1 MTPAINEYEQ
11 TNGYFDQTWYYN
23 GEKISTTSLS
33 ISILD
38 SSRVRPASIGGG
50 KVAGMWPLKAWFHE
64 WSRFIPDY
72 KSWSAIPEAEPL
84 SRYEYNNAPYFSA
97 GLLRDGSYQAAP
109 FLNSGLFPVS
119 LESQCRTEFLEKLQG
134 SKWELGEAL
143 AEVKETAGFL
153 RDGAN
158 SLADLLRRAGAKTAR
173 GAKGAAQLF
182 SDENFVRFSNYVAG
196 ATPGRAAA
204 RRAEQAR
211 KKLADRYGMR
221 PVTDAVNMWLG
232 YQFGVKPLLHDL
244 ADATVNLNRTLFE
257 TAEGQ
262 GMRARLSVTKGE
274 TTRERSSHQIGATVT
289 AGAGYIDWDVRSV
302 VTIVGDYRTD
312 DRMLRANQQ
321 LGLSS
326 QVGLAYA
333 VMPYSWL
340 IDYFFQFGPWLN
352 GLDAGLGLTPLGA
365 SVSRTQWVKPMKFT
379 PYNTAYTYPGI
390 KPWVA
395 NGSVESDPMAMRMVR
410 SIEPMVYPSFPPLGE
425 MLNVSQAMNSLAA
438 LTKLLR

>member
-1 MTPAINEYEQ
+1 MTPEINEYVL
-11 TNGYFDQTWYYN
+11 TNGDFDCTWYYN
-23 GEKISTTSLS
+23 GEKISTTSVT
-33 ISILD
+33 ISTLD
-38 SSRVRPASIGGG
+38 SERVRPASVGGG
-50 KVAGMWPLKAWFHE
+50 KVAGMWPLKAWHHR
-64 WSRFIPDY
+64 WSRYIPDY
-72 KSWSAIPEAEPL
+72 KSWSAIPDGEPL
-84 SRYEYNNAPYFSA
+84 SRYEFNGAPYFSA

-109 FLNSGLFPVS
+109 FLDSGLFPVS
-119 LESQCRTEFLEKLQG
+119 LENQCRTEFLEKLQG

-143 AEVKETAGFL
+143 AEVRETAGFL

-158 SLADLLRRAGAKTAR
+158 SLADLLRRAGAKTYR

-196 ATPGRAAA
+196 ATPGRSAAK
-204 RRAEQAR
+204 RATQAR
-211 KKLADRYGMR
+211 KKLADKYGMR
-221 PVTDAVNMWLG
+221 PVTDAANMWLG

-244 ADATVNLNRTLFE
+244 ADATVHLNRTLFE
-257 TAEGQ
+257 TVEGQ

-274 TTRERSSHQIGATVT
+274 TVRKRSSHQIGATVF

-340 IDYFFQFGPWLN
+340 LDYFLQFGPWLN
-352 GLDAGLGLTPLGA
+352 GLDAGLGLMPLGA
-365 SVSRTQWVKPMKFT
+365 SISRTQWVKPMQFT
-379 PYNTAYTYPGI
+379 PYNTAYTYPGL

-410 SIEPMVYPSFPPLGE
+410 SIEPMVYPGFPPLGE
-425 MLNVSQAMNSLAA
+425 MLNVPQAINSLAA

>member
-1 MTPAINEYEQ
+1 MTPAVNQHEK
-11 TNGYFDQTWYYN
+11 TNGYFDRTWYYN
-23 GEKISTTSLS
+23 GVKISTTSVTIGTLE
-33 ISILD
+33 
-38 SSRVRPASIGGG
+38 SSRVRPASVGGD
-50 KVAGMWPLKAWFHE
+50 KVAGMWPLKAWHHR
-64 WSRFIPDY
+64 WSRYIPDY
-72 KSWSAIPEAEPL
+72 KSWSAIPNREPL
-84 SRYEYNNAPYFSA
+84 SRYEFNGAPYFSA
-97 GLLRDGSYQAAP
+97 GQLRDGSYQAAP
-109 FLNSGLFPVS
+109 FLNSGLFPVK

-158 SLADLLRRAGAKTAR
+158 SLADLLRRAGAKTNR

-196 ATPGRAAA
+196 ATPGKSAAKRAT
-204 RRAEQAR
+204 QAR

-221 PVTDAVNMWLG
+221 PVTDAADMWLG
-232 YQFGVKPLLHDL
+232 YQFGVKPTLQDL
-244 ADATVNLNRTLFE
+244 ADATVHLNQTLLE
-257 TAEGQ
+257 TVEGQ

-274 TTRERSSHQIGATVT
+274 TVRERSSHWIGATVT

-333 VMPYSWL
+333 VIPYSWL
-340 IDYFFQFGPWLN
+340 VDYFLQFGPWLN

-365 SVSRTQWVKPMKFT
+365 SISRTQWVKPMKFT
-379 PYNTAYTYPGI
+379 PYNTAYTYPGL

-395 NGSVESDPMAMRMVR
+395 NGSVETDPMAMRMVR
-410 SIEPMVYPSFPPLGE
+410 SIEPMVYPGLPPLGE
-425 MLNVSQAMNSLAA
+425 MLNVPQAMNSLAA

>member
-1 MTPAINEYEQ
+1 
-11 TNGYFDQTWYYN
+11 
-23 GEKISTTSLS
+23 
-33 ISILD
+33 
-38 SSRVRPASIGGG
+38 
-50 KVAGMWPLKAWFHE
+50 
-64 WSRFIPDY
+64 
-72 KSWSAIPEAEPL
+72 
-84 SRYEYNNAPYFSA
+84 
-97 GLLRDGSYQAAP
+97 
-109 FLNSGLFPVS
+109 
-119 LESQCRTEFLEKLQG
+119 
-134 SKWELGEAL
+134 
-143 AEVKETAGFL
+143 
-153 RDGAN
+153 
-158 SLADLLRRAGAKTAR
+158 
-173 GAKGAAQLF
+173 
-182 SDENFVRFSNYVAG
+182 
-196 ATPGRAAA
+196 
-204 RRAEQAR
+204 
-211 KKLADRYGMR
+211 MR

-244 ADATVNLNRTLFE
+244 ADATVHLNRTLFE
-257 TAEGQ
+257 TVEGQ

-274 TTRERSSHQIGATVT
+274 TVRKQTSHQIGATVT

-365 SVSRTQWVKPMKFT
+365 SISRTQWVKPMKFT
-379 PYNTAYTYPGI
+379 PYNTAYTYLGI
-390 KPWVA
+390 EPWTA

-410 SIEPMVYPSFPPLGE
+410 SIEPMVYPGFPPLGE
-425 MLNVSQAMNSLAA
+425 MLNVRQAMNSLAA